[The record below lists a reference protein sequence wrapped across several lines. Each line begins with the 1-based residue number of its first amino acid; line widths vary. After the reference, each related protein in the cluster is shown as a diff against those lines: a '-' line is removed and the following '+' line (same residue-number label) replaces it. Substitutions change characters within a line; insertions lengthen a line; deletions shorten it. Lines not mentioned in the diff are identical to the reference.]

1 MNKICS
7 KCVLDTSA
15 PITFDFKGVCNYCHE
30 WADGEKKRLLE
41 KQNRPWVVHEIL
53 KHKGKYPAL
62 LGLSGGV
69 DSSYCLHLLVEQGIK
84 PLCFSM
90 DNGYNDPKADENI
103 MRIVETLKVPFI
115 RKVIDLKEFKELQE
129 AFEKSNTLNI
139 EIPTDFVIRAMTY
152 QMAKEYGIKWI
163 IGGGNHST
171 EGILPAEW
179 GYSARDLTFVEAV
192 FGKKLKNLPKMT
204 LFQYL

>member
-1 MNKICS
+1 MLSRICK
-7 KCVLDTSA
+7 KCCMDTSD
-15 PITFDFKGVCNYCHE
+15 PEINFDMEGVCNHCRTWVFH
-30 WADGEKKRLLE
+30 E
-41 KQNRPWVVHEIL
+41 KQRKLDKLNLPWIVYNI
-53 KHKGKYPAL
+53 KKDGTCL
-62 LGLSGGV
+62 LGLSGGI
-69 DSSYCLHLLVEQGIK
+69 DSSYVLHLLVEQGIK
-84 PLCFSM
+84 PFCFSV
-90 DNGYNDPKADENI
+90 DNGHNTPQADENI

-115 RKVIDLKEFKELQE
+115 RKIIDLKEFKELQE

-152 QMAKEYGIKWI
+152 KIAVEKGIKWI